1 MSGQD
6 QGLMTMTEVRDQ
18 DHGSVT
24 NIGLSDQDQ
33 GSQPGPGFAVQYL
46 QRVLTEAKCLEIRS
60 RSQA

>member
-1 MSGQD
+1 
-6 QGLMTMTEVRDQ
+6 MTMTEVRDQ

-60 RSQA
+60 RYQA